1 MRTSAHTPTPTRPP
15 KGGTPNGD
23 WPLKIFALAFGGFL
37 GLALLKF
44 PNPPVVDHLI
54 SAPANE
60 WEWALSP
67 WPARFAYPLLGLL
80 ALCGLALM
88 RWPGNVSKLAACLP
102 LAWLLWVGLSATQ
115 TIDAAITTVT
125 LVHFALCVVCFY
137 LGLLVVGRLKQA
149 GWLFAGLVVAFLFVL
164 ASGLQQHFGG
174 LEDTRKNFWLYT
186 YPSLTEPPSPELLK
200 RMKSER
206 IFATLFYA
214 NSLAGALLLLTPF
227 VLGVIAD
234 ARERFTIGARWFM
247 GVVVG
252 IAAAGCLFWS
262 GSKAGWL
269 LALGMGVVVLLRLPV
284 KRQVKIAVI
293 VALLLAG
300 SAGFVKRHAN
310 FFKRGAP
317 SVVERF
323 NYWNAAWQNVQAHP
337 WLGSG
342 PGTFAIVYKKL
353 RPPEAEMAR
362 LTHNDYLQQA
372 SDSGLIAGLLFLAL
386 VVWVGIRT
394 RWVWIGRGWGRF
406 GVWLGLVGFAA
417 QAVVEFGFYVPAT
430 AWCWFGLAGWLMAQG
445 APTCSRLKP

>member
-1 MRTSAHTPTPTRPP
+1 MSLGKTNS
-15 KGGTPNGD
+15 GSFDG
-23 WPLKIFALAFGGFL
+23 WPLNFSALAFGGFL

-54 SAPANE
+54 DAPTNE
-60 WEWALSP
+60 WEWALMS
-67 WPARFAYPLLGLL
+67 WPVRFAYPLLGLL

-88 RWPGNVSKLAACLP
+88 RWPGNVPKLAGCLP
-102 LAWLLWVGLSATQ
+102 LAWLAWVGLSATQ
-115 TIDAAITTVT
+115 TIDAAISTLT

-137 LGLLVVGRLKQA
+137 LGLLVVGRLKQS
-149 GWLFAGLVVAFLFVL
+149 GWLFAGLIVAFLFVL

-174 LEDTRKNFWLYT
+174 LEATRKSFWLYT
-186 YPSLTEPPSPELLK
+186 NPTLTEPPPPELLK
-200 RMKSER
+200 RMNSER
-206 IFATLFYA
+206 IYSSLFYP

-234 ARERFTIGARWFM
+234 ARERFTIGARGFM

-252 IAAAGCLFWS
+252 LGAAGCLVWS

-269 LALGMGVVVLLRLPV
+269 LALGMSVILLLRLPV
-284 KRQVKIAVI
+284 KRRLKIAVI
-293 VALLLAG
+293 VALVLAG
-300 SAGFVKRHAN
+300 TAGFAVRYAG

-337 WLGSG
+337 LLGSG
-342 PGTFAIVYKKL
+342 PGTFATIYKRVK
-353 RPPEAEMAR
+353 PPEAEMAR
-362 LTHNDYLQQA
+362 LAHNDYLQQA
-372 SDSGLIAGLLFLAL
+372 SDSGLVAGLLFLGI
-386 VVWVGIRT
+386 VVWVCVRT
-394 RWVWIGRGWGRF
+394 RWVWSVGGWGKF

-430 AWCWFGLAGWLMAQG
+430 AWCWFALAGWLVAHSG
-445 APTCSRLKP
+445 EKLKTEMLKC